1 MYKPLADEIRPKS
14 LDDVVCQRHILGRD
28 GMLRRIV
35 ESGQIPNMIFYGP
48 SGTGKTTVARI
59 IAQRTNRSLR
69 KLNATTAGIADI
81 KKIIDEL
88 DTFLTPGGV
97 LLYLDEIQYFNKKQ
111 QQTLLEY
118 IENGKITLIAST
130 TENPYFYVYNAIL
143 SRSTVFEFKPVEKD
157 EAQRALQRRIFIR
170 QLDLARQLHLPV
182 CIHDREAHGDTLAI
196 LKREGRG
203 IPAVLHCYSGS
214 REMAREFL
222 RLGLYLGVDGPL
234 TFKNAAKLPEIV
246 REMPLDRLLVE
257 TDAPYMAPVPMRG
270 KRNEPA
276 FVRYVAEKIAELRG
290 LTLAEVAAATTRN
303 AETLY
308 GLGKTH

>member
-1 MYKPLADEIRPKS
+1 MAEEAAIELVDTHTHLNDEKFAADVAETIARARAAGVTRLINMGDTLESSARAVAFAQAYRGLYAGVGIHPEEAYEMTAADDDRLAAWAALPE
-14 LDDVVCQRHILGRD
+14 VVCIGEI
-28 GMLRRIV
+28 G
-35 ESGQIPNMIFYGP
+35 
-48 SGTGKTTVARI
+48 
-59 IAQRTNRSLR
+59 
-69 KLNATTAGIADI
+69 
-81 KKIIDEL
+81 L
-88 DTFLTPGGV
+88 DYYWV
-97 LLYLDEIQYFNKKQ
+97 
-111 QQTLLEY
+111 
-118 IENGKITLIAST
+118 
-130 TENPYFYVYNAIL
+130 
-143 SRSTVFEFKPVEKD
+143 KD

-246 REMPLDRLLVE
+246 REMPEDRLLVE

-276 FVRYVAEKIAELRG
+276 FVRYVAQKAAELRG
-290 LTLAEVAAATTRN
+290 LTLEALAAATTHN
-303 AETLY
+303 AEALY
-308 GLGKTH
+308 HLAEADAQMAQTGKE